1 MNLFGKGLWARLATI
16 YTLKCTFGMVPK
28 RSLIEIS
35 NGDARPL
42 HQLVEDN
49 AFEDRED
56 FLQLSASPS
65 KTKKYALRGE
75 NDLHIGPTLSLSTSD
90 ANKRSYEEAFGMGIN
105 QAPTREQNL
114 KKNNLEVQL
123 YRTRP
128 YFVHPDSPKR
138 WSLGLNYDR
147 DKDELPPETE
157 TRDFFDQTFIQ
168 KTGEISF
175 MGPEISGP
183 STSLKGPMKPGY
195 DRQAYF
201 YFDELNGN
209 TRGREFQGPST
220 VLTLG
225 NNKSNLSPANVQHP
239 SLIIEDSNLI
249 PSNLLTIGSN
259 KPSLIPNQRK
269 ASSFNLDEINIS
281 KPLKQ
286 SGQISSTTPVRRGK
300 DSVTEHEL
308 PLQMISL
315 QLKKY
320 KTAAEIPSSS
330 QSNYN
335 LKINPEKNNY
345 NELKVSLRAESTSQ
359 LSSDSSKFK
368 INSYGSMK
376 GKEKKKTS
384 ISEVIRFEENIENNQ
399 TVMKIKSKVKNRIN
413 ENEWE
418 TKIQNIFWNHIFNV
432 MERVESEDSSTFS
445 AFKNIAFLKSIEETL
460 DKMKNV
466 LEELKP
472 RFELHKK
479 KIAFTEENS
488 KKKYIKLFKELLDQK
503 NNQIKGSI
511 FDDLAILA
519 QEDPNKNFRNSAKSL
534 FKTLK
539 SHIEVNE
546 CETFYI
552 TNQQAF
558 NFLKSEFENV
568 EPRIYCLS
576 TEITYRCYYLA
587 TSIVGKVKKALNK
600 IPLGDIFTADEKF
613 SKIENL
619 GVFMGYNQ
627 LAKFC
632 EPYSTILRYKISIR
646 NLFMTYSTLINK
658 IFREGP
664 MEDSELIFKKQK
676 VAIEFFDSIW
686 SSEFLEFDDESK
698 ILYLKPEH
706 LPLPKERRSTFLETY
721 QIQRLKNNPPEI
733 FAITVINWFNPS
745 ISTECWR
752 FIALWLAKYRYD
764 LYSDLFAKNKHVTRN
779 FKNLI
784 TSIAYCLANLS
795 IKD

>member
-472 RFELHKK
+472 
-479 KIAFTEENS
+479 
-488 KKKYIKLFKELLDQK
+488 
-503 NNQIKGSI
+503 
-511 FDDLAILA
+511 
-519 QEDPNKNFRNSAKSL
+519 
-534 FKTLK
+534 
-539 SHIEVNE
+539 
-546 CETFYI
+546 
-552 TNQQAF
+552 
-558 NFLKSEFENV
+558 
-568 EPRIYCLS
+568 S